1 VLELRN
7 LDETKRQ
14 ARRENLTEEMR
25 LLYVALT
32 RARYQCY
39 LGFPVY
45 GAKSKVGETAL
56 AKLLGLTDNQPELDD
71 IARQINALPASLFAF
86 QAVTSVPVTR
96 LPNTTDRQQ
105 LVPPLP
111 APRVFDDWRIH
122 SFTALS
128 YALTTQDNGTNGHYL
143 PAGYLDDDTEH
154 RDVNTP
160 RAGAPLLDQFSFP
173 AGRKVGIGLHALLEH
188 LDFNASDASKQNA
201 IERCITRLG
210 FVTDKGQ
217 LEAAL
222 GVWLEHILQTPLF
235 DAPTAQGEKAQ
246 TTAFCLQDIAPQDC
260 LNELEF
266 HFPVNTN
273 RALIN
278 TLTANGYLKPGVVLA
293 HNSIRGMMTGLI
305 DLVVRHENRYYVID
319 YKSNHLGNSLQ
330 DYSPIALQQ
339 AVTHHHYDLQYLI
352 YTLALHRYLG
362 QRLPNY
368 QYDSH
373 FGGVGYLFLRG
384 MHKDRVQSG
393 VFFDRPDAGL
403 IQQLDQIFGGTP

>member
-1 VLELRN
+1 
-7 LDETKRQ
+7 
-14 ARRENLTEEMR
+14 M
-25 LLYVALT
+25 
-32 RARYQCY
+32 
-39 LGFPVY
+39 
-45 GAKSKVGETAL
+45 GETAL

-71 IARQINALPASLFAF
+71 IARQISALPASLFAF

-105 LVPPLP
+105 LVPPLA